1 MKQIIPF
8 LIVFFFARALPAQN
22 SSADSLLSEM
32 AKAKSDTIRVQFMN
46 EILYNTNSLSQ
57 QDRIDYSKKILD
69 LSQKQKD
76 KILESIIT
84 AELGYILAINGNIL
98 QGSEL
103 AFNALEIAEKHQNK
117 MALGIIYQDLAIC
130 FRDNKA
136 KYREFLFKALPNSE
150 AAGDYGNL
158 TAIMSNISKLYSSE
172 QFKDSALYYAQR
184 SYEINLSKK
193 IEGNLAYS
201 LIQLAKVNYYY
212 FQNKVIAFDYLRK
225 ALNTKFDNENADH
238 YVSITINLARLF
250 ENEGQLDSALFYT
263 NKAVTRLSNARFV
276 AALDVYDLY
285 KKIYFKTN
293 SDSALK
299 YYRIYETV
307 KDSIDKMSDVQQQ
320 QLLSIKK
327 EIELGKTEEE
337 RNQNIQFALIA
348 FGIVSFI
355 ILYLLL
361 SRSFITNS
369 KVIEFFG
376 VIALLIVFEFLN
388 LFLHPYLVK
397 FTDHSPVMMLLIL
410 VFLAAILVPL
420 HHRVE
425 KWATNKLVEKNKQV
439 RLDNAKK
446 TIRLL
451 SDEKLEG
458 DNQ

>member
-250 ENEGQLDSALFYT
+250 ENRT
-263 NKAVTRLSNARFV
+263 
-276 AALDVYDLY
+276 
-285 KKIYFKTN
+285 
-293 SDSALK
+293 
-299 YYRIYETV
+299 
-307 KDSIDKMSDVQQQ
+307 
-320 QLLSIKK
+320 
-327 EIELGKTEEE
+327 
-337 RNQNIQFALIA
+337 
-348 FGIVSFI
+348 
-355 ILYLLL
+355 
-361 SRSFITNS
+361 SR
-369 KVIEFFG
+369 
-376 VIALLIVFEFLN
+376 
-388 LFLHPYLVK
+388 
-397 FTDHSPVMMLLIL
+397 
-410 VFLAAILVPL
+410 
-420 HHRVE
+420 
-425 KWATNKLVEKNKQV
+425 
-439 RLDNAKK
+439 
-446 TIRLL
+446 
-451 SDEKLEG
+451 
-458 DNQ
+458 

>member
-1 MKQIIPF
+1 MIKKIP
-8 LIVFFFARALPAQN
+8 VFILLFISNYVYAQN
-22 SSADSLLSEM
+22 KIADSLLIEIAN
-32 AKAKSDTIRVQFMN
+32 AKADTSRVRLIG
-46 EILYNTNSLSQ
+46 EILYKTNSLSQ
-57 QDRIDYSKKILD
+57 NDRIAYSKKILD
-69 LSQKQKD
+69 LAVKQNE

-84 AELGYILAINGNIL
+84 AELGYILAINGNKL

-117 MALGIIYQDLAIC
+117 LALGIIYQDLAIC
-130 FRDNKA
+130 FKDDKV
-136 KYREFLFKALPNSE
+136 KYKEFLFKALPNSE
-150 AAGDYGNL
+150 AAKDYGNL
-158 TAIMSNISKLYSSE
+158 NATLSTLSKFYYE
-172 QFKDSALYYAQR
+172 ENKMDSALYYSQR
-184 SYEINLSKK
+184 AYEITISINDEQALPT
-193 IEGNLAYS
+193 N
-201 LIQLAKVNYYY
+201 LIQLAKIQYYY
-212 FQNKVIAFDYLRK
+212 LNNKGIAFEYMRK
-225 ALNTKFDNENADH
+225 AMDTKFGKENSDIF
-238 YVSITINLARLF
+238 VNVMVNMARLF
-250 ENEGQLDSALFYT
+250 NNDGQQDSALFYT
-263 NKAVTRLSNARFV
+263 NKAAARLNNARFV
-276 AALDVYDLY
+276 ASLDVYDLY
-285 KKIYFKTN
+285 KKIYTKIN

-327 EIELGKTEEE
+327 EIEMGKDQEQ

-348 FGIVSFI
+348 LGIVSFI

-361 SRSFITNS
+361 SHSFITNT

-410 VFLAAILVPL
+410 VCLAAILVPL

-425 KWATNKLVEKNKQV
+425 KWATKKLVEKNKQV
-439 RLDNAKK
+439 RLANAKK

-451 SDEKLEG
+451 SDEKLKE
-458 DNQ
+458 